1 MNCSINFGF
10 SLLSL
15 LQTKIKLKQKENN
28 NVESKSM
35 LVKEH

>member
-1 MNCSINFGF
+1 MDCSINFGF